1 MQLALHQLMHEVER
15 THWWFTA
22 RRRILVELLAACV
35 PARPDALIVDI
46 GCGTGGNLAAL
57 SDRYAC
63 LGIDASP
70 DAIGLAC
77 QSHPAIPFVRGELP
91 DRLPSELSEAAAV
104 IATDVLE
111 HVEQDADAMASIV
124 ERIPDRGVVLL
135 TVPAD
140 MALWSAHDVA
150 HGHYRRYTR
159 ESLARLWSGLPVETL
174 LLSYFNARLYPVI
187 RALRTIG
194 RWRGKAWG
202 QAGTDLSM
210 PPALLNRFLASVFAG
225 ESRVLVETLQGQRK
239 QGYNNGVS
247 LVAILRKRP
256 INSLAESP
264 PIAAPSRETAACASA
279 P

>member
-1 MQLALHQLMHEVER
+1 MQSTQIQLMHEVER
-15 THWWFTA
+15 THWWFVA
-22 RRRILVELLAACV
+22 RRRILVELLAVCV
-35 PARPDALIVDI
+35 PARPDALVVDI

-57 SDRYAC
+57 ADRYTC

-70 DAIGLAC
+70 DAIGLARESFRNV
-77 QSHPAIPFVRGELP
+77 QFVHGELP
-91 DRLPSELSEAAAV
+91 DRLPPELLQASAV

-111 HVEQDADAMASIV
+111 HVEQDADALASIV
-124 ERIPDRGVVLL
+124 ESISDSGVVLL

-140 MALWSAHDVA
+140 MGLWGPHDVA
-150 HGHYRRYTR
+150 HGHHRRYTR
-159 ESLARLWSGLPVETL
+159 ESLARLWSRLPVETL

-194 RWRGKAWG
+194 RWRGKTWG
-202 QAGTDLSM
+202 RAGTDLSM
-210 PPALLNRFLASVFAG
+210 PPTLLNRFLASVFAG
-225 ESRVLVETLQGQRK
+225 EARVLVETLQGQRK
-239 QGYNNGVS
+239 QGYNKGVS

-256 INSLAESP
+256 VITLAKSQ